1 MTQEQQ
7 DKELN
12 FKIDQSSK
20 MISPTKSNI
29 ISLIAL
35 TIMSAAALLIFIK
48 SGMTLYNH
56 HHHHHHRQLIGS
68 SITLDPQSTAITDL
82 NTSLGPIMTSNSSPN
97 IPSVERQQA
106 LPNLYDTTEKR
117 NYIYSSDVVPLKVIS
132 DVIEVRQ
139 SLSLHGWNDHP
150 PVNPWTKNSVDL
162 AANQAVSRKKGTVYI
177 TLLLI
182 NNKNIML
189 FIC

>member
-48 SGMTLYNH
+48 SGMTLYN

>member
-20 MISPTKSNI
+20 AMIGPTKSNI
-29 ISLIAL
+29 ISWIAL

-56 HHHHHHRQLIGS
+56 HHHHHRQLIES
-68 SITLDPQSTAITDL
+68 SITLDPKSTAITDL
-82 NTSLGPIMTSNSSPN
+82 NTSLSPIMTSDSSPN

-106 LPNLYDTTEKR
+106 SNLYDTTEKM
-117 NYIYSSDVVPLKVIS
+117 NYIS
-132 DVIEVRQ
+132 DVIEVQQ

-162 AANQAVSRKKGTVYI
+162 AANQAVRRKKGTVYI
-177 TLLLI
+177 TVLLI
-182 NNKNIML
+182 NNKNVML

>member
-48 SGMTLYNH
+48 SGMTLYN

-150 PVNPWTKNSVDL
+150 PVNPWTKNSADL

-182 NNKNIML
+182 NNKNMML

>member
-1 MTQEQQ
+1 MAQEQQ

-20 MISPTKSNI
+20 AMIGPTKSNI

-48 SGMTLYNH
+48 SGMTLYN

-97 IPSVERQQA
+97 IPSVERQA
-106 LPNLYDTTEKR
+106 LPNLYDTTEKM
-117 NYIYSSDVVPLKVIS
+117 NYIYSFDVVPLTVIS
-132 DVIEVRQ
+132 GVRQ
-139 SLSLHGWNDHP
+139 SLSLNGWNDHP

-162 AANQAVSRKKGTVYI
+162 AANQAVSREKGMY
-177 TLLLI
+177 
-182 NNKNIML
+182 NNSADK
-189 FIC
+189 